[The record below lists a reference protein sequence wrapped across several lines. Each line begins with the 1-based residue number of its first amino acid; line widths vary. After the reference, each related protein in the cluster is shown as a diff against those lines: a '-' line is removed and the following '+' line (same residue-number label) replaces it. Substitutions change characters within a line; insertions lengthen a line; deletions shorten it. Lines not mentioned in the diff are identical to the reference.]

1 MLRCAIYTRKST
13 EEGLEQDFNSLHAQR
28 EACEAYIKS
37 QRHEGWRLVRMAFD
51 DGGYSGGNTNRPALR
66 KLLEAVGR
74 NQVDVIVVYKVDR
87 LTRALSDFS
96 KIVDQLDGHGVSFVS
111 VTQQF
116 NTTTSMG
123 RLTLNMLLSFAQFER
138 EVTAERISDKI
149 AASKKKGLWMGGPP
163 PLGYDN
169 IDKKLVINKSEAATV
184 GQLFDMYLE
193 LGTVRR
199 LREKANQLGIV
210 TKRRKQRNGKRTGGR
225 SFSRGNLYQLLS
237 NPLYVALVPH
247 KGNLWPGQH
256 ESIIEQKVWDNVQQM
271 LSGNAV
277 DRSSSK
283 NHKAPFLLTGKVYD
297 ETGDLLYQSQADK
310 NGRRYRYYVSRRLM
324 HEAHRNSSGWRL
336 PAKSLESIV
345 ISTMKELL
353 GETSRMMDMLQMDQR
368 GVNEIQ
374 DLVAHA
380 KAIHFS
386 MDVEEHEA
394 VLKFLQKVIRRID
407 LSQGRLKLLLDRQAM
422 AEALNAGE
430 YLSDRLGNDDPNIM
444 VPVKLRR
451 RGVETRLVIAGT
463 NHNQTQ
469 PDKQLCQLIANA
481 RYWYDQLAS
490 GTAKSIRELSKRDR
504 VAESEVTRIL
514 PLAFLSPTI
523 VESILSGKQPDG
535 VSLEWLKRQSPFPG
549 DWKAQADLFEKLR

>member
-37 QRHEGWRLVRMAFD
+37 QRHEGWRLVRTAFD
-51 DGGYSGGNTNRPALR
+51 DGGYSGGNTNRPALQL
-66 KLLEAVGR
+66 LLEAVGR

-87 LTRALSDFS
+87 LTRALNDFS

-169 IDKKLVINKSEAATV
+169 IDKKLVINNPEAATV
-184 GQLFDMYLE
+184 GQLFDLYLE
-193 LGTVRR
+193 LGTVRQ
-199 LREKANQLGIV
+199 LSETAIKLGIV
-210 TKRRKQRNGKRTGGR
+210 TKRRKQRNEKQTGGS

-237 NPLYVALVPH
+237 NPLYVAMVPH

-256 ESIIEQKVWDNVQQM
+256 EAIIEQKVWDDVQQM

-324 HEAHRNSSGWRL
+324 HEARCNNGGWRV
-336 PAKSLESIV
+336 PAKTLESIV
-345 ISTMKELL
+345 VSTMKELL
-353 GETSRMMDMLQMDQR
+353 SDTSRFMDMLQMDQR
-368 GVNEIQ
+368 SVNEIQ
-374 DLVAHA
+374 DLVARA
-380 KAIHFS
+380 KTIHFS
-386 MDVEEHEA
+386 MDAEEHEA
-394 VLKFLQKVIRRID
+394 ILKFLQDVIRRID
-407 LSQGRLKLLLDRQAM
+407 LSQDSLNIHLNRKTM
-422 AEALNAGE
+422 ADALNAGE
-430 YLSDRLGNDDPNIM
+430 NLTDRSGSDELNIV

-463 NHNQTQ
+463 NHNQVQ
-469 PDKQLCQLIANA
+469 PDKQLCQLVANA

-490 GTAKSIRELSKRDR
+490 GTAKSIRELSKRDG

-523 VESILSGKQPDG
+523 VESILEAKQPDG
-535 VSLEWLKRQSPFPG
+535 MSLEWLKRLSPFPC
-549 DWKAQADLFEKLR
+549 DWKVQADLIENLR

>member
-37 QRHEGWRLVRMAFD
+37 QRHEGWRLVRTAFD
-51 DGGYSGGNTNRPALR
+51 DGGYSGGNTNRPALQL
-66 KLLEAVGR
+66 LLEAVGR

-87 LTRALSDFS
+87 LTRALNDFS

-169 IDKKLVINKSEAATV
+169 IDKKLVINKPEAATV
-184 GQLFDMYLE
+184 GQLFDLYLE
-193 LGTVRR
+193 LGTVRQ
-199 LREKANQLGIV
+199 LSETAIKLGIV
-210 TKRRKQRNGKRTGGR
+210 TKRRKQRNEKQTGGS

-237 NPLYVALVPH
+237 NPLYVAMVPH

-256 ESIIEQKVWDNVQQM
+256 EAIIEQKVWDDVQQM

-324 HEAHRNSSGWRL
+324 HEARCNNGGWRV
-336 PAKSLESIV
+336 PAKTLESIV
-345 ISTMKELL
+345 VSTMKELL
-353 GETSRMMDMLQMDQR
+353 SDTSRFMDMLQMDQR
-368 GVNEIQ
+368 SVNEIQ
-374 DLVAHA
+374 DLVARA
-380 KAIHFS
+380 KTIHFS
-386 MDVEEHEA
+386 MDAEEHEA
-394 VLKFLQKVIRRID
+394 ILKFLQDVIRRID
-407 LSQGRLKLLLDRQAM
+407 LSQDSLNIHLNRKTM
-422 AEALNAGE
+422 ADALNAGE
-430 YLSDRLGNDDPNIM
+430 NLTDRSGSDELNIV

-463 NHNQTQ
+463 NHNQVQ
-469 PDKQLCQLIANA
+469 PDKQLCQLVANA

-490 GTAKSIRELSKRDR
+490 GTAKSIRELSKRDG

-523 VESILSGKQPDG
+523 VESILEAKQPDG
-535 VSLEWLKRQSPFPG
+535 MSLEWLKRLSPFPC
-549 DWKAQADLFEKLR
+549 DWKVQADLIENLR